1 MTESVWL
8 YVNVPNGIVKVFGS
22 YDTANE
28 WLCQNDPY
36 GVAVEYPVEEK
47 AGSIV
52 PKRTDVQVLLGAFLD
67 ARAILSDYL
76 VPNSPRD
83 ANAMVEKLMDVLISD
98 HVLAALSRIE
108 KRRRFGLVEIE
119 HTN

>member
-1 MTESVWL
+1 M
-8 YVNVPNGIVKVFGS
+8 
-22 YDTANE
+22 
-28 WLCQNDPY
+28 
-36 GVAVEYPVEEK
+36 
-47 AGSIV
+47 
-52 PKRTDVQVLLGAFLD
+52 LLGAFLD